1 MQKPTIH
8 NGNRGENRNHNMM
21 NGSKTIFRYTYQC
34 SSVFPHFDHNL
45 AKVHVFWFSLAKVHG
60 STCKSAQNPQ
70 KKQAPNVARHPKQ
83 SKQIKQAS
91 KRTSMSEV
99 TTAPTPAGT
108 AEVLPSPA
116 APPTSETPTKKAA
129 AKKKAKSPAAAA
141 AAAKKAAKQ
150 AKQQQELRDRM
161 EKLVAG
167 LGIRD
172 LKEVLKSNKLKV
184 SGNREAIE
192 ERLMQNTSKSLVR
205 LLELRRKKKVANQV
219 TLLLPGEKARR
230 R

>member
-161 EKLVAG
+161 
-167 LGIRD
+167 
-172 LKEVLKSNKLKV
+172 V
-184 SGNREAIE
+184 SRVSCSA
-192 ERLMQNTSKSLVR
+192 RSRQLFF
-205 LLELRRKKKVANQV
+205 LLNDPCFFFFFFFFCFVFVSSSSAAHFP
-219 TLLLPGEKARR
+219 LL
-230 R
+230 